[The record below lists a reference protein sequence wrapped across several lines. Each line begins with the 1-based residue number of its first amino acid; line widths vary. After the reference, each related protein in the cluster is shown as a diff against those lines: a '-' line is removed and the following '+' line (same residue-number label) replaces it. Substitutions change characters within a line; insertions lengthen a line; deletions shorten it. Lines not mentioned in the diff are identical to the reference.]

1 MNRII
6 ATWSRFA
13 TATALLATAGLFS
26 ASQAAVA
33 AEALPEL
40 SVSFTREP
48 VAEIDNNG
56 TTVGMYVYNYGE
68 APATGVTVT
77 LDLSKVSDAVI
88 ASVSDWN
95 DDCKLADKK
104 VTCTVGALAPG
115 QVRDMYTV
123 SLASRK
129 GAAPG
134 DAGSVTVTVDGAEDD
149 MAPANDTTS
158 FPVTVVP
165 SGPDLVAAAQDLND
179 EKTPVGPGDTVPLY
193 SGIGNE
199 GDTAATNFTVRVNVP
214 TGATFAER
222 YSDCTY
228 TDYYPNDIGKPYVY
242 GPGEVSC
249 VVPLTLEPGDGLLLF
264 DDETGESLFNINFGR
279 NLSGPDQTY
288 GSVDVAL
295 AGQERS
301 AKNSARTKGTGP
313 SFAATVRKL
322 QAKGAK
328 ADLAKQRAAQR
339 ELDESDNY
347 ASFAFWTKKNTL
359 DVSVTAPAVKGAVG
373 KTVTVPYEVV
383 NNGPSDGGG
392 PSVIITA
399 PTGTVLLPSEWC
411 YTDGTEH
418 EQLPEST
425 KLRCNFESEFPTT
438 ASGWGRIKSTVQVK
452 IKSTPGTDGTIVA
465 QSVATGA
472 TESKPENNT
481 ARIVITT
488 GDGGAGTGDG
498 DNGGSGGGLPVT
510 GAPAAMLAGGGAAV
524 LALGAVLLVMFRR
537 RRLVLQVPRD

>member
-1 MNRII
+1 MNRI
-6 ATWSRFA
+6 TVKWSRFA

-33 AEALPEL
+33 AEALPDL
-40 SVSFTREP
+40 SVSFDREP

-77 LDLSKVSDAVI
+77 LDLSKLSDAVT
-88 ASVSDWN
+88 ASVSEWN

-104 VTCTVGALAPG
+104 VTCTVGALAAG

-123 SLASRK
+123 SLASRQ

-149 MAPANDTTS
+149 MAPGNDTTS

-199 GDTAATNFTVRVNVP
+199 GDTAATNFTVRVSVP

-279 NLSGPDQTY
+279 NLAGPAQTY

-328 ADLAKQRAAQR
+328 GDLAKQRAAQR

-347 ASFAFWTKKNTL
+347 AWFGFWTKKNTL
-359 DVSVTAPAVKGAVG
+359 DVAVTAPAVKGAVG

-465 QSVATGA
+465 QSVVTGA

>member
-1 MNRII
+1 MNRIT
-6 ATWSRFA
+6 ARWSRFA
-13 TATALLATAGLFS
+13 TATALLATASLFS
-26 ASQAAVA
+26 ASPAATA
-33 AEALPEL
+33 AEALPDL
-40 SVSFTREP
+40 FVSFDREP

-56 TTVGMYVYNYGE
+56 ASIGMYVYNYGE

-77 LDLSKVSDAVI
+77 LDLSKLSDAVT
-88 ASVSDWN
+88 ASVPDWN
-95 DDCKLADKK
+95 DGCKLADKA
-104 VTCTVGALAPG
+104 VVCTVGALDAG
-115 QVRDMYTV
+115 QFTHLYPL

-134 DAGSVTVTVDGAEDD
+134 DAGSVTVTIDGAEDD
-149 MAPANDTTS
+149 MAPGNDTTS
-158 FPVTVVP
+158 FPVTVVA

-193 SGIGNE
+193 SGVGNE
-199 GDTAATNFTVRVNVP
+199 GDTAATNFTVRVSLP
-214 TGATFAER
+214 TGATFAEQ

-228 TDYYPNDIGKPYVY
+228 TDYYPDDIGKPYVY
-242 GPGEVSC
+242 GPSEVSC

-279 NLSGPDQTY
+279 NLSGPTQTY

-295 AGQERS
+295 AGEERA

-328 ADLAKQRAAQR
+328 ADLAKQRAEQR

-399 PTGTVLLPSEWC
+399 PTGTVLLPSDWC

-425 KLRCNFESEFPTT
+425 KLRCNFESEFPAT
-438 ASGWGRIKSTVQVK
+438 ASGWGRIKSSVQVK

-465 QSVATGA
+465 RSVTAA
-472 TESKPENNT
+472 AESKPENNT
-481 ARIVITT
+481 AQIVITT
-488 GDGGAGTGDG
+488 GEGGTGGGDG

>member
-1 MNRII
+1 MNRI
-6 ATWSRFA
+6 TVKWSRFA

-26 ASQAAVA
+26 APQAAGA
-33 AEALPEL
+33 AEALPDL
-40 SVSFTREP
+40 SVSFAREP

-88 ASVSDWN
+88 TSVSEWN

-104 VTCTVGALAPG
+104 VTCTVGALAAG
-115 QVRDMYTV
+115 QVRDMNTV
-123 SLASRK
+123 SLASRQ

-149 MAPANDTTS
+149 MAPGNDTTS

-199 GDTAATNFTVRVNVP
+199 GDTAATNFTVRVSVP

-264 DDETGESLFNINFGR
+264 DDETGESLFNVNFGR
-279 NLSGPDQTY
+279 NLAGPGQRY

-313 SFAATVRKL
+313 SFAATVREL

-328 ADLAKQRAAQR
+328 GDLAKQRAAQR

-347 ASFAFWTKKNTL
+347 AWFAFWTKKNTL

-481 ARIVITT
+481 VKIVITT
-488 GDGGAGTGDG
+488 GDGGAGAG

>member
-1 MNRII
+1 MTRIT
-6 ATWSRFA
+6 ARWSRFA

-26 ASQAAVA
+26 ASPAATA
-33 AEALPEL
+33 AEALPDL
-40 SVSFTREP
+40 FVSFDREP
-48 VAEIDNNG
+48 VAEVDNSG
-56 TTVGMYVYNYGE
+56 TSIGMYVYNYGE
-68 APATGVTVT
+68 ALATGVTVT
-77 LDLSKVSDAVI
+77 LDLSKLSDAVT
-88 ASVSDWN
+88 ASVPDWN

-104 VTCTVGALAPG
+104 VVCTVGAIDAG
-115 QVRDMYTV
+115 QITNLYPL

-129 GAAPG
+129 GAATG
-134 DAGSVTVTVDGAEDD
+134 DAGSVTVTIDGAEDD
-149 MAPANDTTS
+149 MAPGNDTTS
-158 FPVTVVP
+158 FPVTVIA

-193 SGIGNE
+193 SGVGNE
-199 GDTAATNFTVRVNVP
+199 GDTAATNFTVGVSLP

-242 GPGEVSC
+242 GPSEVSC

-279 NLSGPDQTY
+279 NLSGPDQTW
-288 GSVDVAL
+288 GLVNVAL
-295 AGQERS
+295 AGQERA

-328 ADLAKQRAAQR
+328 ADLARQRAEQR
-339 ELDESDNY
+339 ELDESNNY
-347 ASFAFWTKKNTL
+347 ASFAFWSKKNTL

-399 PTGTVLLPSEWC
+399 PTGTVLLPSDWC
-411 YTDGTEH
+411 YTDGTEY

-425 KLRCNFESEFPTT
+425 KLRCNFESEFPAT
-438 ASGWGRIKSTVQVK
+438 ASGWGRIKSSVQVK

-465 QSVATGA
+465 RSVTAA
-472 TESKPENNT
+472 AESKPENNT
-481 ARIVITT
+481 AQIVITT
-488 GDGGAGTGDG
+488 GEGGTGDG